1 MCDLGGFDH
10 RLQNAGFVVRQHQR
24 YHLRVVSSGQCGIQR
39 RQIDHTL
46 LVDEDKSGA
55 RTGIEYSRMLNSAD
69 ESSRRV
75 AQSHYLVVGL
85 GTAAGEHHLVG
96 RCPHQHRDLRAR
108 FFHRLTRVAPGAVNR
123 RRVPNRRHCACKRI
137 DDLGPDFRRRVV
149 IQINALIHKR
159 LNCRLAYHRER
170 LPQHVRNA

>member
-1 MCDLGGFDH
+1 MHHMVCDLGGFAH
-10 RLQNAGFVVRQHQR
+10 RLQNAQFLVVRQHQR

-75 AQSHYLVVGL
+75 AQSHYYLVVGVPPLVNTTWL
-85 GTAAGEHHLVG
+85 G
-96 RCPHQHRDLRAR
+96 
-108 FFHRLTRVAPGAVNR
+108 VAPTSIAT
-123 RRVPNRRHCACKRI
+123 CARAFST
-137 DDLGPDFRRRVV
+137 D
-149 IQINALIHKR
+149 
-159 LNCRLAYHRER
+159 
-170 LPQHVRNA
+170 